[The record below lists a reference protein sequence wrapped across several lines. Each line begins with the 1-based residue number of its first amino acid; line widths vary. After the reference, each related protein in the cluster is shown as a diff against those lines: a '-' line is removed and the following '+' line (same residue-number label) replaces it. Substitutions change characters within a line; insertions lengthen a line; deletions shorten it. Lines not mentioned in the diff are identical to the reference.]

1 MSMTQSTGQLS
12 PDSLV
17 ARIIAEL
24 EANPA
29 AQHLLLRA
37 LLTNEFLGMP
47 ARLDAIEADIKEMKI
62 DIERLKSDTEIM
74 KGDIA
79 ELKTDVSVLKEDV
92 AVLKEDVAELKTDV
106 AQLKVD
112 VVEIRNDIA
121 ILKTDV
127 ARLNGDSL
135 ENKLSRWIMPF
146 LSQKLRMRRPRI
158 VQSPLFYDTEFDLR
172 EVIADAV
179 EAGSITDEDEIRIL
193 ETDLI
198 LNARRK
204 SDRSA
209 AWLAVEASG
218 TINESDFDRARWSAN
233 VLGAVFDVASIP
245 VVMGYDIRP
254 EDHRRAVDQ
263 GLEIFILEPYR

>member
-1 MSMTQSTGQLS
+1 MTQSNEQLS

-24 EANPA
+24 EANPV
-29 AQHLLLRA
+29 AQQLLLRA
-37 LLTNEFLGMP
+37 LLTNEFLGVP

-62 DIERLKSDTEIM
+62 DIEIMKGDIAVLKSDTEIM
-74 KGDIA
+74 KGDI
-79 ELKTDVSVLKEDV
+79 VVLKEDV
-92 AVLKEDVAELKTDV
+92 AVLKKDVS
-106 AQLKVD
+106 QLKSD

-121 ILKTDV
+121 VLKTDV
-127 ARLNGDSL
+127 GRLNGDSL

-146 LSQKLRMRRPRI
+146 LSQKLHMRRPRI
-158 VQSPLFYDTEFDLR
+158 VQSPLYYDTEFDLR
-172 EVIADAV
+172 EIIADAV

-218 TINESDFDRARWSAN
+218 TIDESDIDRAQWSAN
-233 VLGAVFDVASIP
+233 VLGTVFDVASIP
-245 VVMGYDIRP
+245 VVMGYNIRP
-254 EDHRRAVDQ
+254 EDQRRAVDQ
-263 GLEIFILEPYR
+263 GLEVFILESYR

>member
-1 MSMTQSTGQLS
+1 MYNLSMTQSTGQLS
-12 PDSLV
+12 ADSLV

-79 ELKTDVSVLKEDV
+79 ELKTDV
-92 AVLKEDVAELKTDV
+92 

-146 LSQKLRMRRPRI
+146 LSQKLHMRRPRI
-158 VQSPLFYDTEFDLR
+158 VQSSLFYDTEFDLR

-218 TINESDFDRARWSAN
+218 TINESDVDRARWSAN

>member
-1 MSMTQSTGQLS
+1 M
-12 PDSLV
+12 
-17 ARIIAEL
+17 
-24 EANPA
+24 
-29 AQHLLLRA
+29 
-37 LLTNEFLGMP
+37 
-47 ARLDAIEADIKEMKI
+47 RLDAIEADIKEMKI

-79 ELKTDVSVLKEDV
+79 ELKADV
-92 AVLKEDVAELKTDV
+92 AVLKTDV

-127 ARLNGDSL
+127 ARLHGDSL

-146 LSQKLRMRRPRI
+146 LSQKLHMRRPRI
-158 VQSPLFYDTEFDLR
+158 IQSPLFYDTEFDLR

-179 EAGSITDEDEIRIL
+179 EAGSITDADEIRIL

-204 SDRSA
+204 SDRSL

-218 TINESDFDRARWSAN
+218 TINERDITRAQWSAN
-233 VLGAVFDVASIP
+233 VLGAVFDVVSIP
-245 VVMGYDIRP
+245 VVMGYDIRT
-254 EDHRRAVDQ
+254 EDQRRAVNQ
-263 GLEIFILEPYR
+263 GLEVFILEPYR